1 MSLRSVAE
9 RLIGRARAKAF
20 AVVEHAPGKLG
31 DVARKTNDL
40 FGRPLAN
47 EAELADRRAFAA
59 RGANDG
65 VPVVAPAP
73 GAAPV
78 AVAPVIVYHMDKTRR
93 DAHKLVEILDAHG
106 IPHTVT
112 NIQEDAAAQ
121 FAVRRDSRGAR
132 LPVVFVAGEC
142 LGGREQLANLASSGE
157 LKRRVFGQGQ

>member
-1 MSLRSVAE
+1 MSLRSMIE
-9 RLIGRARAKAF
+9 RARAKAF
-20 AVVEHAPGKLG
+20 SVVEHAPGKLG

-40 FGRPLAN
+40 FGRPLAG

-59 RGANDG
+59 RENG
-65 VPVVAPAP
+65 PVVAPMP

-78 AVAPVIVYHMDKTRR
+78 SVAPVIVYHMDKTRR
-93 DAHKLVEILDAHG
+93 DAHKLVEILDAND

-121 FAVRRDSRGAR
+121 FAVRRDSKGVR

-142 LGGREQLANLASSGE
+142 LGGREQLVNLASSGE
-157 LKRRVFGQGQ
+157 LKRRVFGS